1 MKREDPLNLFRL
13 FFCFV
18 LTAFISLQLACNPTT
33 TPDVDPGTEQM
44 ADTGRFIADAQVDID
59 SDALLVDGGEEAPEL
74 DMAIDPNVDR
84 DGDGVNDVD
93 DAFPEDRFESV
104 DTDMDGVGDNSD
116 AFPSDSNESADTD
129 GDGIGDNADAFPRDR
144 LESVDSD
151 GDGVGDNG
159 DQYPNDPQESADSD
173 EDGIGDF
180 ADTDDDN
187 DGLSDEEEL
196 SPGADCKLSNPL
208 LADSDGDGILD
219 RDDQYPL
226 DQFAEIL
233 VRRREDQ
240 RIDIFLSNRD
250 GTFADAVVVGE
261 PVQYQGRT
269 LGYDY
274 FSVADFD
281 GDGVMDF
288 IANSQPLVEGEPTRN
303 VYLFTREVKADEFTR
318 RLLGTSDIP
327 VWGVVADMNHDY
339 SFDIVYTSIY
349 RPNNV
354 RRGSVTTFLNNHQ
367 PDATC
372 LAGDTAE
379 AGCFFVKQEP
389 LDITGTVGGQWVAR
403 SALQAVNL
411 NPDDDDHLDLTL
423 ATYASGGNARTPIYA
438 LFGNGDGSFAQP
450 VERFVHNQVTNQAPA
465 NTIMFAD
472 FNADGVGDVHVGFD
486 DDGLAGASWTYF
498 GLGNGS
504 FSRTPL
510 MALDINPDDRR
521 ENTGGEYL
529 GRENTG
535 QTFDFDFDGFTD
547 LVIGV
552 HHVNYDAAGQT
563 RLYRGVG
570 DGSFDPDYTVIGQDI
585 IAAGK
590 FAIPQPM
597 CPNYAVNAN
606 L

>member
-1 MKREDPLNLFRL
+1 M
-13 FFCFV
+13 
-18 LTAFISLQLACNPTT
+18 SLQLACSPPT

-44 ADTGRFIADAQVDID
+44 ADTGRFIADARVDID
-59 SDALLVDGGEEAPEL
+59 TDALLVDGGEEAPEL
-74 DMAIDPNVDR
+74 DMAIDPDVDR

-116 AFPSDSNESADTD
+116 AFPSDSDESADTD

-159 DQYPNDPQESADSD
+159 DQYPNDPQESVDSD

-219 RDDQYPL
+219 HDDQYPL

-233 VRRREDQ
+233 VRRRADQ

-261 PVQYQGRT
+261 PVQSQGRT
-269 LGYDY
+269 LGYEY

-327 VWGVVADMNHDY
+327 LWGVVADMNHDY

-411 NPDDDDHLDLTL
+411 NPDDDEHLDLTL

-510 MALDINPDDRR
+510 MALDINPDDLR

-529 GRENTG
+529 GRENSG

-606 L
+606 Q

>member
-1 MKREDPLNLFRL
+1 MSLIRTLSPLLLAFYS
-13 FFCFV
+13 CF
-18 LTAFISLQLACNPTT
+18 LLGCDGTSD
-33 TPDVDPGTEQM
+33 PDVDIRSDQDVG
-44 ADTGRFIADAQVDID
+44 TGRMITDAMSEVED
-59 SDALLVDGGEEAPEL
+59 DALIVDAGLP
-74 DMAIDPNVDR
+74 AIDAALDPNMDT

-116 AFPSDSNESADTD
+116 AFPENPDESADTD
-129 GDGIGDNADAFPRDR
+129 EDGVGDNADAFPRDR
-144 LESVDSD
+144 LETVDTD
-151 GDGVGDNG
+151 GDGVGDNS
-159 DQYPNDPQESADSD
+159 DEYPDDGTESQDSD
-173 EDGIGDF
+173 GDGIGNT
-180 ADTDDDN
+180 ADLDDDN

-196 SPGADCKLSNPL
+196 TPGADCKLSNPL
-208 LADSDGDGILD
+208 MADSDGDGILD
-219 RDDQYPL
+219 DEDQYPL

-233 VRRREDQ
+233 VRRREDK

-261 PVQYQGRT
+261 PVEHQGRT

-288 IANSQPLVEGEPTRN
+288 IANSQPLVAGEPTRN
-303 VYLFTREVKADEFTR
+303 VYLFTRDVKADEFTR
-318 RLLGTSDIP
+318 RFLGTSDIP
-327 VWGVVADMNHDY
+327 LKGVVADMNHDY

-349 RPNNV
+349 RPNNIQS
-354 RRGSVTTFLNNHQ
+354 GSVTTFLNNGR
-367 PDATC
+367 PNATC
-372 LAGDTAE
+372 LAGETAE
-379 AGCFFVKQEP
+379 DGCFFIKQEP

-411 NPDDDDHLDLTL
+411 NPDVDEHLDLTL
-423 ATYASGGNARTPIYA
+423 ATYASGGNARTPVYA

-450 VERFVHNQVTNQAPA
+450 VERFVHNQLTNQAPA

-472 FNADGVGDVHVGFD
+472 FNADGIGDVHVGFD
-486 DDGLAGASWTYF
+486 DDGMPGASWTYF
-498 GLGNGS
+498 GLGTGS

-521 ENTGGEYL
+521 ENSGREHL
-529 GRENTG
+529 GREGSG

-552 HHVNYDAAGQT
+552 HHMSYDTAAQT

-570 DGSFDPDYTVIGQDI
+570 DGSFDPNYTVIGEDI
-585 IAAGK
+585 IGAGR

-606 L
+606 E